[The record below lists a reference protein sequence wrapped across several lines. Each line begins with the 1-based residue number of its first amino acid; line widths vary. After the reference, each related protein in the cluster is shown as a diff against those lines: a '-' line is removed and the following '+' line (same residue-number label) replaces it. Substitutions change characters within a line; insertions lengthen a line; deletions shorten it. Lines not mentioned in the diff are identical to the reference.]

1 MTSEPRLADALLV
14 ALIAAVWFAV
24 ALYCGYE
31 IGKAQRTRQVAGYRV
46 NAREALAYIR
56 RKYGRVGR
64 GTTGDHNDQA

>member
-1 MTSEPRLADALLV
+1 MASDALP
-14 ALIAAVWFAV
+14 LICLAVLWTGV
-24 ALYCGYE
+24 VLYCGYQ

-64 GTTGDHNDQA
+64 GTTGGTDDQ